1 MPMAADTVRYA
12 DGFYYWPDY
21 DVRGGGF
28 IPVVRFVRIE
38 DHIRAP
44 TAPRTHEM
52 PGEFATASEALHEAR
67 ASVHHYVVPGS
78 LHFLWAIHS

>member
-1 MPMAADTVRYA
+1 MPMAAQTVLYS

-21 DVRGGGF
+21 DARDGAF
-28 IPVVRFVRIE
+28 IPVVRFVRVE

-52 PGEFATASEALHEAR
+52 PGEFATVAEALREAQ
-67 ASVHHYVVPGS
+67 ASVHHYAVPGS
-78 LHFLWAIHS
+78 LALLWAFHQ